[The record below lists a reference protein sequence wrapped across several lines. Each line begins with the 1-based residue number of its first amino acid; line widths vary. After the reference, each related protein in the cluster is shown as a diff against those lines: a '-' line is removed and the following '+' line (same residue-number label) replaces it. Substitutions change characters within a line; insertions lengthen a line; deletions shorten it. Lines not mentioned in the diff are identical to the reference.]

1 MEKRIQIALVGDFD
15 AKMYT
20 HIALNDSIEHCRPH
34 LPVKLDST
42 WIPTQQLNDNFLA
55 AHPYAGFWI
64 APGSPYDND
73 SGVYQVIQWCRENNF
88 PLYGMCGGFQYM
100 VVEYARN
107 VLHFANAGHEE
118 SDSKVGMP
126 VVAKM
131 SCSLKG
137 QQEQVLITDKQSL
150 LYEALQADKITGHF
164 NCSYGVNPLYQNLIN
179 QYPFVFT
186 AFSPDGEPRAMEVK
200 AHRFYCGTL
209 FQPSL
214 DSTQEKPNPFILS
227 FLTRCASY

>member
-15 AKMYT
+15 ANMYT
-20 HIALNDSIEHCRPH
+20 HVALNDSIAHCRPH
-34 LPVKLDST
+34 LHVKADAT
-42 WIPTQQLNDNFLA
+42 WVPTEVLNDNFLA
-55 AHPYAGFWI
+55 SHPYAGFLI
-64 APGSPYDND
+64 APGSPYHND
-73 SGVYQVIQWCRENNF
+73 AGVYRLIQWCRENNL

-107 VLHFANAGHEE
+107 VLRFGTAGHEE
-118 SDSKVGMP
+118 SDSKADMLII
-126 VVAKM
+126 AKM

-137 QQEQVLITDKQSL
+137 QQETVLIADKQSL
-150 LYEALQADKITGHF
+150 LYEALHMEKITGQF

-179 QYPFVFT
+179 QYPFIFT
-186 AFSPDGEPRAMEVK
+186 AFSANGEPRALEVK

-214 DSTQEKPNPFILS
+214 DSTKEKPNPLILS
-227 FLTRCASY
+227 FLNKCGLY